1 MTYFEV
7 LLETTLRNLP
17 PVLLAGLGGMLANRV
32 GVLNLGLEGMM
43 LMGSFVGVI
52 VSYYTHSA
60 FVAILAAGAAGA
72 LLGVIFSV
80 LTLRFRAN
88 ATVVGVSINMLA
100 LGLTTYLLSVMF
112 GVRGSFSDTTIVSI
126 PRVTIPFFSNIPV
139 LRALNSQSLTVYL
152 ALLAV
157 VVLQYIMYRTS
168 LGLRLR
174 ATGFHKMAVVTAGVN
189 ATGLQYGALIMSGFL
204 CGIGGVHLSLG
215 QLTMFTENM
224 TSGRGFIAMAATIFG
239 RNTPI
244 GTFLGSLLFSLA
256 DAITRKAQTSGFPSM
271 LIDMIPYVVTVITL
285 WIVAVNELKKR
296 KNSKAV

>member
-1 MTYFEV
+1 MTYLEV
-7 LLETTLRNLP
+7 LLETTFRNLP

-43 LMGSFVGVI
+43 LLGSFVGVI
-52 VSYYTHSA
+52 VSFYTHSA
-60 FVAILAAGAAGA
+60 FLAILAAGAAGA
-72 LLGVIFSV
+72 VLGVLFSV

-112 GVRGSFSDTTIVSI
+112 GVRGSFSDTSIVAI
-126 PRVTIPFFSNIPV
+126 PKLKLNFLSNIPI
-139 LRALNSQSLTVYL
+139 LRAMNSQALTVYI

-157 VVLQYIMYRTS
+157 VILQYVMYRTS

-174 ATGFHKMAVVTAGVN
+174 ATGYHKMAVTTAGVN
-189 ATGLQYGALIMSGFL
+189 ATGLQYGALILSGVL

-239 RNTPI
+239 RNTPV
-244 GTFLGSLLFSLA
+244 GTLLGSLLFSVA
-256 DAITRKAQTSGFPSM
+256 DAVTRKAQTSGFPSM

-285 WIVAVNELKKR
+285 WIVAVNEIRHNKTA
-296 KNSKAV
+296 KAV